1 MCPIFNV
8 LNIMRHHLSRLVSL
22 VNCNKKSKIDVRY
35 PLPFF
40 SYIII
45 IFVLGAVHKGHHHL
59 KKIIKFLWNFFQIL
73 SQKRF
78 FSNFIGKGCNLGN
91 STMCWH
97 KDIAKFQMWM
107 KTILN
112 QCLGIQYECRLVNFL
127 FLCTFNETLIDFIMT
142 LLTKRDNFC
151 HLYVVKF

>member
-1 MCPIFNV
+1 MYV
-8 LNIMRHHLSRLVSL
+8 TRSLS
-22 VNCNKKSKIDVRY
+22 
-35 PLPFF
+35 FH
-40 SYIII
+40 III

-112 QCLGIQYECRLVNFL
+112 QCLGIQYDRRVANLQFFCI
-127 FLCTFNETLIDFIMT
+127 FNRNLMDLIMT
-142 LLTKRDNFC
+142 LLAKKNRLLSFLC
-151 HLYVVKF
+151 SKILEKKSK

>member
-91 STMCWH
+91 SESLLEEIFELRTFE
-97 KDIAKFQMWM
+97 DIGEEGVK
-107 KTILN
+107 KT
-112 QCLGIQYECRLVNFL
+112 GK
-127 FLCTFNETLIDFIMT
+127 TW
-142 LLTKRDNFC
+142 
-151 HLYVVKF
+151 